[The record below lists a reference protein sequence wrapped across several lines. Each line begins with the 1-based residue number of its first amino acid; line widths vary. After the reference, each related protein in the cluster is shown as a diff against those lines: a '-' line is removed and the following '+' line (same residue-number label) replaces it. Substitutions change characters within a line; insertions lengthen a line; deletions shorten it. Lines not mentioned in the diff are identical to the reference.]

1 MESEERLK
9 DKKGQHSLLDAF
21 GEKSSSSGRGRVCL
35 YDILGVSTEAS
46 DHEIRKAYFK
56 LAVLVHPDRNPEDS
70 KATVRFQ
77 SLQKVY
83 SVLSNE
89 DTRRLYDETG
99 CVEDEDGVLNQD
111 ACENLYQYYKQQ
123 FREVTKDA
131 IDEFK
136 GTYQNSEEEMCDVLS
151 YYAEFEGD
159 MAEVFGHV
167 MLSDPEV
174 DSNRFMDLIRSAI
187 DDGRVEEY
195 KKFVTWSKKVEKRKK
210 KGGNVVKQGKKS
222 KKDAGLEDLERAIL
236 ARRGGSNGLQ
246 AFAEKWGCGE
256 ELEGNH
262 VSEEAFELARQRLE
276 EKGKRQKTK

>member
-1 MESEERLK
+1 MNICR
-9 DKKGQHSLLDAF
+9 
-21 GEKSSSSGRGRVCL
+21 
-35 YDILGVSTEAS
+35 
-46 DHEIRKAYFK
+46 RK
-56 LAVLVHPDRNPEDS
+56 
-70 KATVRFQ
+70 
-77 SLQKVY
+77 
-83 SVLSNE
+83 
-89 DTRRLYDETG
+89 LYDETG
-99 CVEDEDGVLNQD
+99 CIQDEDGVLNQD

-151 YYAEFEGD
+151 YYDEFEGD

-174 DSNRFMDLIRSAI
+174 DSHRFMDIIRSAI

-195 KKFVTWSKKVEKRKK
+195 EKFVTWSKKVVKRKK
-210 KGGNVVKQGKKS
+210 KKNGNASKQGKK
-222 KKDAGLEDLERAIL
+222 KDAVLGDLERAIL
-236 ARRGGSNGLQ
+236 ARREGSNGLQ

-256 ELEGNH
+256 DLEENH
-262 VSEEAFELARQRLE
+262 VSDEAFEQARRRLE